1 MANNKSGCISVLG
14 NVIWIIFGGLF
25 TAISWLLL
33 GVLLCITIIGIPF
46 GKQCFKFAGL
56 TLAPFG
62 REVAVNF
69 SKHPVMNIIWLV
81 LFGWEMFLGY
91 LTSAV
96 LLCITIIGIP
106 FGVQIFKISALALFP
121 FGAEVR

>member
-106 FGVQIFKISALALFP
+106 FGVQIFKISVLALFP
-121 FGAEVR
+121 FGPEVR

>member
-96 LLCITIIGIP
+96 LLRITIIGIP
-106 FGVQIFKISALALFP
+106 FGVQIFKISVLALFP

>member
-25 TAISWLLL
+25 TAIFWLLL

-106 FGVQIFKISALALFP
+106 FGVQIFKISVLALFP

>member
-106 FGVQIFKISALALFP
+106 FGVQIFKISVLALFP

>member
-91 LTSAV
+91 LASAV

-106 FGVQIFKISALALFP
+106 FGVQIFKISVLALFP